1 MLHLLILR
9 YLRGEADVAPHIAGH
24 VEYLERHHAAGTF
37 IASGQTVPAGEGG
50 AILARGVDRAAALA
64 ITAEDPFVR
73 AGVAE
78 YSITTIDVGRA
89 HPALAGLV
97 SAA

>member
-9 YLRGEADVAPHIAGH
+9 YLGTEADVEPHVAGH

-37 IASGQTVPAGEGG
+37 IASGQTVPSGQGG
-50 AILARGVDRAAALA
+50 AILARGVDRAAVLS

-78 YSITTIDVGRA
+78 YSITTIDVGRV
-89 HPALAGLV
+89 HPGLAGLV
-97 SAA
+97 RAA